1 MAPETS
7 VDARIQLLL
16 IHGLCHLLN
25 YDHETDEDFETMVAV
40 EEKLLAA
47 RRAWLAERAS
57 PSR

>member
-1 MAPETS
+1 MQ

-25 YDHETDEDFETMVAV
+25 YDHETDEDFEDMVAV

-47 RRAWLAERAS
+47 RRAWLAEAS
-57 PSR
+57 SR